1 MTYRFHPEAEAE
13 HLEAVAWYESRR
25 PGLGARYLAEFEQ
38 VLERVCRNPHRYPV
52 DRRPDIRRARMW
64 RFPFTILYR
73 EVEDGVEI
81 LAVAHHRRRP
91 MYWSLRLQPPSPHD
105 S

>member
-13 HLEAVAWYESRR
+13 HLEAVAYYEDRQ
-25 PGLGARYLAEFEQ
+25 PGIGAGYLAEFER
-38 VLERVCRNPHRYPV
+38 VMERVCQAPVRNPIVRA
-52 DRRPDIRRARMW
+52 PDIRRARLA

-73 EVEDGVEI
+73 EREGAVEV

-91 MYWSLRLQPPSPHD
+91 AYWLGRL
-105 S
+105 